1 MRKLGEEIASSRQ
14 VEKVMEQAELDGGN
28 MNLEYFMQ
36 LDLSENQY
44 VSRAIGQI
52 RERFGEKLSIE
63 SISEE
68 MGVSASYLSRK
79 FKEVTGQTFL
89 DFLNK
94 YRVQQA
100 IVMLNAQKY
109 RISEIS
115 EACGF
120 TDYKHFCAVFKKYTL
135 KSPTKFVKGV

>member
-1 MRKLGEEIASSRQ
+1 
-14 VEKVMEQAELDGGN
+14 MEQAEIEGGN
-28 MNLEYFMQ
+28 LNLEYYMQ

-44 VSRAIGQI
+44 VSRAIKAI
-52 RERFGEKLSIE
+52 REDFARKLSIE
-63 SISEE
+63 SISDDL
-68 MGVSASYLSRK
+68 GVSASYLSRK

-100 IVMLNAQKY
+100 IVMLGTRQY

-115 EACGF
+115 EATGF
-120 TDYKHFCAVFKKYTL
+120 TDYKHFCSVFKKYTS
-135 KSPTKFVKGV
+135 KSPTKFIKGVS